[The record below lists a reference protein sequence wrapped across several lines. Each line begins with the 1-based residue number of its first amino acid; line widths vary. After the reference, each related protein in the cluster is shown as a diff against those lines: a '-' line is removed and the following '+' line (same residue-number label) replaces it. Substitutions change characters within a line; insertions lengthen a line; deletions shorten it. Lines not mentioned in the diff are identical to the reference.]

1 MTPQQ
6 AFEQAAAAEG
16 IIGTPLYDIARHT
29 FGFESGWNPNAVS
42 NRGATG
48 LAQVMPD
55 TFNEIA
61 DSGWDINNPVQNA
74 RAGIRYLGQGY
85 EASGGDPALT
95 GAYYYGGP
103 GGMKAA
109 MNGEA
114 RYDPVNP
121 DYPSTLEYGQ
131 RLANAVGQGQGQQPM
146 NTNFPNALG
155 ASTFPQIMSRMEQ
168 AVPDPKISPELIEG
182 ITRKKQKSQSLLP
195 LAIGAALS
203 GDKKISALGASLY
216 DKAMGARELV
226 PVGDEGFINPT
237 DGTFMRSPVGEE
249 RRNLALATAAIGAE
263 SKQMGVLSNF
273 ALQRQVMELDAAF
286 KKAGI
291 DIDVNKFLATPAGQ
305 RFLASGQL
313 NNNPMPGTAAPQGPN
328 TAVAPSTSVSAGAVS
343 MPNGGVQPTPNTNFP
358 NAIGN
363 GISAAPSAQIAGSPS
378 EVKALVDAQTG
389 MFKIQ
394 DRDAYNAMEAQR
406 QAAGLPRL
414 APNFEVFVKSQPE
427 MMTADRKKLDAMK
440 KQLEKDKSVLLD
452 MNEFTNLNQNYA
464 TGGAWENLIG
474 DKPLFYSDTGDKLI
488 SLSSKQQAD
497 APPEGQ
503 GTITDY
509 ERSLFGNIVQSLRYD
524 AKTNEAIRDWHAL
537 RTEFKNEELR
547 ALQQFRNTYGTLRG
561 SENYVYDQLV
571 EKFKNDPRYQKIK
584 TLLPSDARPGSSES
598 SSSKQERK
606 FKVIE

>member
-16 IIGTPLYDIARHT
+16 IVGTPLYDIALKT
-29 FGFESGWNPNAVS
+29 AGFESGWDPSAVS

-48 LAQVMPD
+48 LMQVMPA

-61 DSGWDINNPVQNA
+61 DPGWDINDPYANA
-74 RAGIRYLGQGY
+74 RAGIRYLKQGY

-103 GGMKAA
+103 GGMQAA

-114 RYDPVNP
+114 RYDPKNP

-131 RLANAVGQGQGQQPM
+131 RLANAVGQGQRPM

-237 DGTFMRSPVGEE
+237 NGTFMRSPIGEE
-249 RRNLALATAAIGAE
+249 RRNLALATAALEAE

-273 ALQRQVMELDAAF
+273 ALQSQIAELDAAF
-286 KKAGI
+286 RKAGI
-291 DIDVNKFLATPAGQ
+291 DIDVSKFLATPAGQ
-305 RFLASGQL
+305 RYLASGQL
-313 NNNPMPGTAAPQGPN
+313 TANPMPG
-328 TAVAPSTSVSAGAVS
+328 AGAPPTANSGVMPQAGSAPGNVS
-343 MPNGGVQPTPNTNFP
+343 MPNGGVQPGPRTNFP

-363 GISAAPSAQIAGSPS
+363 GIAAAPSAQIAGSPS

-427 MMTADRKKLDAMK
+427 MMTADRKRLDAMK

-452 MNEFTNLNQNYA
+452 MNEFTKLNQGYA
-464 TGGAWENLIG
+464 TGGWWENLIG

-509 ERSLFGNIVQSLRYD
+509 ERNLFGNIVQSLRYD

-561 SENYVYDQLV
+561 AENYVYDQLV

-584 TLLPSDARPGSSES
+584 TLLPADARPGSSES
-598 SSSKQERK
+598 GASNQERK